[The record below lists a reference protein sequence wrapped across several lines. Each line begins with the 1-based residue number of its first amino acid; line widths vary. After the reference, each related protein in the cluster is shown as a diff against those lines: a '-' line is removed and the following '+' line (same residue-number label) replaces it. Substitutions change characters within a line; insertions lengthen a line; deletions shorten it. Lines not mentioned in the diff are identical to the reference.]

1 MPGRG
6 ALDHIHP
13 AQVADLFYPGDA
25 SRLRAL
31 IGDVGK
37 RARADGGVAPK
48 LVVAPHAG
56 IVYSGA
62 VAATAFAPWAKRDD
76 PPQRIVIVGPAHRV
90 AFRGMAIHPAES
102 WSTPLGEV
110 KVAADLH
117 ARLAEAK
124 AASVDAR
131 PFAGEHSLEMHL
143 VMLQAMLRAPFEIL
157 PVLVG
162 DAEPRRVAEAL
173 RLVWGGSETVIAV
186 SSDLSHFLDRARA
199 EAIDSETARRI
210 ELLDAAS
217 LDGRRACGFLPIMG
231 ALEIAAERDMR
242 ASGLH
247 LATSA
252 DVGADA
258 SRVVGY
264 GAFAIEYAASARIP
278 DADRSRLLAT
288 AMAGLAAAARRGGQA
303 PALRIDGPLSAP
315 LMAARATFVTLAE
328 GGRLRG
334 CIGSP
339 TPSRPLIEDVMS
351 NAVHAGFSDPRF
363 APLTE
368 AELDGLRVEVSIL
381 SHPRG
386 IPAANEAELV
396 GALEPDRDGLTLT
409 VGRRQALLLP
419 SVWRDVSDG
428 GQFVR
433 HLLVKVGIGGRG
445 WPSGAEAARF
455 RVEFLR
461 RQLASRRA
469 KRDYPRA
476 DRRGHYRALK
486 TERKAF
492 PYAWPAKRR
501 AAARS
506 PRIQVGKDQIAR
518 SRVQGTGV
526 LPRPLELRVEELMAV
541 EAGMIWPPAV
551 LIKAQKRFYLDLRQ
565 YPMGADAGW
574 RATDRRVSCATIP
587 WRCMGPALRVRAS
600 SM

>member
-1 MPGRG
+1 M
-6 ALDHIHP
+6 
-13 AQVADLFYPGDA
+13 
-25 SRLRAL
+25 
-31 IGDVGK
+31 
-37 RARADGGVAPK
+37 
-48 LVVAPHAG
+48 
-56 IVYSGA
+56 
-62 VAATAFAPWAKRDD
+62 
-76 PPQRIVIVGPAHRV
+76 
-90 AFRGMAIHPAES
+90 
-102 WSTPLGEV
+102 

-143 VMLQAMLRAPFEIL
+143 VMLQAMLPAPFEIL

-315 LMAARATFVTLAE
+315 LMAARATFVTLAA

-433 HLLVKVGIGGRG
+433 HLLVKVGIGG
-445 WPSGAEAARF
+445 EAGRPVP
-455 RVEFLR
+455 R
-461 RQLASRRA
+461 
-469 KRDYPRA
+469 PRA
-476 DRRGHYRALK
+476 FASSPSPPTGVASSQARLPPCGS
-486 TERKAF
+486 
-492 PYAWPAKRR
+492 KRR
-501 AAARS
+501 LSCTENRAEGVPIRMAGEAPSRGAIAANSSRQGSNRAVPRS
-506 PRIQVGKDQIAR
+506 GN
-518 SRVQGTGV
+518 
-526 LPRPLELRVEELMAV
+526 
-541 EAGMIWPPAV
+541 
-551 LIKAQKRFYLDLRQ
+551 
-565 YPMGADAGW
+565 
-574 RATDRRVSCATIP
+574 RRLA
-587 WRCMGPALRVRAS
+587 
-600 SM
+600 